1 MVGFFLSDIDLPI
14 FVLFNTAISRIG
26 NTKKILFP
34 SSKEQ
39 DDTHPL
45 CPLPPTPPPPPNM
58 PFIADFQNYT
68 RLI

>member
-1 MVGFFLSDIDLPI
+1 MVGFFLSDIDSPI
-14 FVLFNTAISRIG
+14 FFPFNTAIYRIG

-45 CPLPPTPPPPPNM
+45 SPLPPLPLIL

>member
-14 FVLFNTAISRIG
+14 FFPFNTAIYRIG

-45 CPLPPTPPPPPNM
+45 FPLPRRPPPPHLAFYCRFPK
-58 PFIADFQNYT
+58 
-68 RLI
+68 LH